1 MLLQLRLPESR
12 IRGWKTVAMI
22 LLTFG
27 RVTRESWLG
36 IVNMQDPPDVAGL
49 NWRQIEQ
56 RIRSEMKRS
65 KLVKESVF
73 DKEDANMYL

>member
-1 MLLQLRLPESR
+1 M
-12 IRGWKTVAMI
+12 AMI

-36 IVNMQDPPDVAGL
+36 IVNMQDAPDVAGL

-56 RIRSEMKRS
+56 RIRSEMKRN
-65 KLVKESVF
+65 KLIKESVF
-73 DKEDANMYL
+73 DKENVDMYL